1 MTLTSKS
8 ILYMEDVFVVF
19 DGFKALNALNFSM
32 DRGELRCVIG
42 PNGAGKTTLLD
53 VVTGK
58 VKPDS
63 GRVVFKEKTNLARM
77 RQEEISNAGIGRKFQ
92 TPTIYENLTVR
103 DNLELS
109 VKQDKK
115 VTSLLF
121 GGASPEAQERV
132 EETLDVIGL
141 ASKSGWRA
149 GLLAH
154 GEKQWLEIGM
164 VVVQDP
170 DLLLVDEP
178 VAGMTEGETEKTAAL
193 LRRIAEHRSVLVIE
207 HDMKFVREIAERVTV
222 LHEGAVICEGSIDHV
237 HKDERVVELY
247 LGRGSEEHA

>member
-1 MTLTSKS
+1 MANTVLF
-8 ILYMEDVFVVF
+8 MEDVFVTF
-19 DGFKALNALNFSM
+19 DGFKALNKLNFSM
-32 DRGELRCVIG
+32 DYGELRCVIG

-58 VKPDS
+58 IKPDS
-63 GRVVFKEKTNLARM
+63 GEVIFKETTHLTRM
-77 RQEEISNAGIGRKFQ
+77 KQEEIANAGIGRKFQ
-92 TPTIYENLTVR
+92 TPTIYESLTVR

-109 VKQDKK
+109 VKQDKTVKAMLLGNMAGSAGGK
-115 VTSLLF
+115 VD
-121 GGASPEAQERV
+121 
-132 EETLDVIGL
+132 ETLEIIGL
-141 ASKSGWRA
+141 QDKQSWRA

-178 VAGMTEGETEKTAAL
+178 VAGMTDRETENTAVL
-193 LRRIAEHRSVLVIE
+193 LKRIAEERSVMVIE
-207 HDMKFVREIAERVTV
+207 HDMKFVREIANRVTV

-237 HKDERVVELY
+237 HEDSQVIELY
-247 LGRGSEEHA
+247 LGRG

>member
-1 MTLTSKS
+1 MGNT
-8 ILYMEDVFVVF
+8 ILFMEDVFVTF
-19 DGFKALNALNFSM
+19 DGFKALNKLNFSV
-32 DRGELRCVIG
+32 DYGELRCVIG

-58 VKPDS
+58 IRPDS
-63 GRVVFKEKTNLARM
+63 GTVIFKETTHLDRM
-77 RQEEISNAGIGRKFQ
+77 QQEEIANAGIGRKFQ

-103 DNLELS
+103 DNLALS
-109 VKQDKK
+109 AKQDKTVK
-115 VTSLLF
+115 AMLF
-121 GGASPEAQERV
+121 GSMSGPASGKV
-132 EETLDVIGL
+132 DETLEIIGL
-141 ASKSGWRA
+141 EEKQLWRA

-178 VAGMTEGETEKTAAL
+178 VAGMTDRETEKTADL
-193 LRRIAEHRSVLVIE
+193 LKRIAEERSVLVIE
-207 HDMKFVREIAERVTV
+207 HDMGFVREIAKRVTV

-237 HKDERVVELY
+237 HGDARVIELY
-247 LGRGSEEHA
+247 LGRG

>member
-1 MTLTSKS
+1 MGNT
-8 ILYMEDVFVVF
+8 ILFMEDVFVTF
-19 DGFKALNALNFSM
+19 DGFKALNKLNFSV
-32 DRGELRCVIG
+32 DYGELRCVIG

-58 VKPDS
+58 IRPDS
-63 GRVVFKEKTNLARM
+63 GTVIFKETTHLDRM
-77 RQEEISNAGIGRKFQ
+77 RQEEIANAGIGRKFQ

-103 DNLELS
+103 DNLALS
-109 VKQDKK
+109 AKQDKTVK
-115 VTSLLF
+115 SMLF
-121 GGASPEAQERV
+121 GSMSGSANGKV
-132 EETLDVIGL
+132 DETLEIVGL
-141 ASKSGWRA
+141 GEKQSWRA

-178 VAGMTEGETEKTAAL
+178 VAGMTDRETEKTADL
-193 LRRIAEHRSVLVIE
+193 LKRIAEERSVLVIE
-207 HDMKFVREIAERVTV
+207 HDMGFVREIARRVTV

-237 HKDERVVELY
+237 HGDPRVIELY
-247 LGRGSEEHA
+247 LGRG

>member
-1 MTLTSKS
+1 MANT
-8 ILYMEDVFVVF
+8 ILFMEDVSVSF
-19 DGFKALNALNFSM
+19 DGFKALNKLNFSV
-32 DRGELRCVIG
+32 DYGELRCVIG
-42 PNGAGKTTLLD
+42 PNGAGKSTMLD

-58 VKPDS
+58 IRPDTGS
-63 GRVVFKEKTNLARM
+63 VIFKETTHLDRM
-77 RQEEISNAGIGRKFQ
+77 QQEEIANAGIGRKFQ

-109 VKQDKK
+109 AKQDKTVK
-115 VTSLLF
+115 SMLF
-121 GGASPEAQERV
+121 GGMSGSVGGKVNEV
-132 EETLDVIGL
+132 LDVIGL
-141 ASKSGWRA
+141 EDKQYWRA

-178 VAGMTEGETEKTAAL
+178 VAGMSESETENTAIL
-193 LRRIAEHRSVLVIE
+193 LKRIAEERSVLVIE
-207 HDMKFVREIAERVTV
+207 HDMNFVREIAKRVTV

-237 HKDERVVELY
+237 HADAQVIELY
-247 LGRGSEEHA
+247 LGRG

>member
-92 TPTIYENLTVR
+92 TPTIYENLSVR

-121 GGASPEAQERV
+121 GGATAEARERV

-141 ASKSGWRA
+141 A
-149 GLLAH
+149 
-154 GEKQWLEIGM
+154 
-164 VVVQDP
+164 
-170 DLLLVDEP
+170 
-178 VAGMTEGETEKTAAL
+178 
-193 LRRIAEHRSVLVIE
+193 
-207 HDMKFVREIAERVTV
+207 
-222 LHEGAVICEGSIDHV
+222 
-237 HKDERVVELY
+237 
-247 LGRGSEEHA
+247 